1 VKPETWN
8 FCHWNIGILNLF
20 GIWGLGLPW
29 RDLLGKDD
37 HNDRALTSQL
47 QESRSSVTGL
57 GQGFGI

>member
-1 VKPETWN
+1 VSLTCFGHWN
-8 FCHWNIGILNLF
+8 FGHWNLF
-20 GIWGLGLPW
+20 GIWILGLPW

-47 QESRSSVTGL
+47 QESRSSVPGL